1 MPNLEALKTV
11 QYVTDS
17 SGRRTAVLLGIGA
30 WESLVRW
37 IEDATD
43 VRLAAKA
50 LGELQAAGGPEK
62 AGWLQ
67 WESVRDSWDDQEEE
81 TG

>member
-1 MPNLEALKTV
+1 MANLEGLKTV

-17 SGRRTAVLLGIGA
+17 SGRRTGVLLGIGA
-30 WESLVRW
+30 WESLVQW
-37 IEDATD
+37 IENATD
-43 VRLAAKA
+43 IGIAAKA

-67 WESVRDSWDDQEEE
+67 WEQVRDSWDGEEEE